1 MVRMLQNLALRAKGF
16 KKVMLKDT
24 KGVLTK
30 ANNFKWVKETDDFV
44 ETVLPSGTK
53 IYKDADAKIVIKPD
67 GTITQF
73 YKFDVDHVI
82 DEFSPF
88 KLIKGKTHK
97 CYDVVDETI
106 LKERTLEE
114 SKKLR
119 SEAAKQKAEA
129 AAKALRAKRE
139 KFVEQ
144 FNEKYERV
152 IKRSADGSQ
161 VSKGIYEKATKKLVG
176 WYRKNKNTGAWSKGS
191 IKYMPAEFGKEV
203 FAESSKGQVYKS
215 VTNAMGN
222 KSITRVELPD
232 GDITKAIVTEKTN
245 TKIPTK
251 DDVVAY
257 LEQLGKAFEE
267 IAAKMN

>member
-44 ETVLPSGTK
+44 ETVLPTGTR
-53 IYKDADAKIVIKPD
+53 IYKDASSKRVVKPD
-67 GTITQF
+67 GTCF
-73 YKFDVDHVI
+73 YCYKYDVGSKLDKFSA
-82 DEFSPF
+82 FRF
-88 KLIKGKTHK
+88 IKGKFDK
-97 CYDVVDETI
+97 KSGISDTI
-106 LKERTLEE
+106 VIKRRTVEEGKE
-114 SKKLR
+114 LR
-119 SEAAKQKAEA
+119 AADAKQKAEA

-267 IAAKMN
+267 IAVKMN